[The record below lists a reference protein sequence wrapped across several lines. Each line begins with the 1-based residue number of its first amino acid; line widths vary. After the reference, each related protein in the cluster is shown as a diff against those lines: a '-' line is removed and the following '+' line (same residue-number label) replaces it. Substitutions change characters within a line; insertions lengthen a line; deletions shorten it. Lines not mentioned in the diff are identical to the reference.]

1 MIRHKSP
8 CHTENEI
15 EIQNVKI
22 RTALLLIKSS
32 SDKGFFLYHKTSAP
46 GVGKALPCAK
56 GIWRMG
62 QMEGNACLWGTS
74 VWSTDQDGPDL
85 THWETEN

>member
-8 CHTENEI
+8 CHAENEI

-46 GVGKALPCAK
+46 GVGKALPVPRGFGEWGRWKEMPVC
-56 GIWRMG
+56 GVLLCGVLTRM
-62 QMEGNACLWGTS
+62 ALI
-74 VWSTDQDGPDL
+74 
-85 THWETEN
+85 